1 MSFVHESVLLK
12 EVLEYLDPRPGDVIV
27 DGTLGL
33 GGHAE
38 AILERIAPG
47 GKLIGLDRDEKAIEM
62 AKERL
67 GKFGKSAMLIKEN
80 YKNVAARLKDM
91 GEAPV
96 RGMLLDLGISS
107 MQVDD
112 AQRGFSFMKEA
123 PLDMRMDRASALT
136 AKEIINKFSK
146 EELLTILW
154 EYAEERFAR
163 RIVDRILVERARH
176 QIHTTTQLA
185 QIIFTAVPASY
196 RYGRI
201 HPATRS
207 FQGLRIAV
215 NKEIEA
221 LRLFLEN
228 GLDVLTDGGRLVI
241 ISFHSLE
248 DRLVKTA
255 FRKYKSEGLGEILT
269 KRPVGPGQAEESKN
283 PRSRSAKLRA
293 FRKTSEALS

>member
-1 MSFVHESVLLK
+1 M
-12 EVLEYLDPRPGDVIV
+12 EYLDPRPGDVIV

-176 QIHTTTQLA
+176 EILTTTQLA

-196 RYGRI
+196 RHGRI

-228 GLDVLTDGGRLVI
+228 GPDVLADGGRLVI

-269 KRPVGPGQAEESKN
+269 KRPVGPSQAEESKN